1 MQQLSNIQDIVQQQ
15 SLNTENL
22 FFYVDGVV
30 AIDYVKT
37 SSTTVKLF
45 TDQTLVQEEVSLKEI
60 LEYIKL
66 EGMDSGVMIYGTE
79 FEITDNKILL
89 K

>member
-30 AIDYVKT
+30 AIDYIKT

-45 TDQTLVQEEVSLKEI
+45 TDQTLVQEEVTLKEI

>member
-30 AIDYVKT
+30 AIDYIKT

>member
-30 AIDYVKT
+30 AIDYIKT

-60 LEYIKL
+60 LEYVKL
-66 EGMDSGVMIYGTE
+66 EGMDSGVMVYGTE